1 MATIQ
6 VDMFEV
12 QLGAAMLLQFEQDG
26 NTVRVLADAGVKASG
41 YAATHV
47 RDKVKP
53 LLDGD
58 NRIDLI
64 IGTHYDEDHL
74 SGLVP
79 IIADPTISIG
89 EAWMPPIVN
98 DTQIRPVDQLLT
110 ASDLLTMQLAGE
122 NRGDVLDA
130 YLAAKRA
137 DIETIAE
144 VESELD
150 PEFQF
155 KARPDDKLYAAH
167 LEDGANLSDRDPYD
181 LAFFRAQLGADD
193 KDACAI
199 DHGSEQEIEL
209 HPMVAAMVDEAMQSR
224 FPYYRFGGR
233 YYLDGLKDLA
243 EEVRTRGAY
252 SVEPH
257 MLSLANLR
265 KSAAKDAINAKS
277 LHDVLDA
284 LAKRKIPVRS
294 EIIGDGLPK
303 RYRWTPGSR
312 RFILARP
319 DSQGLTFTLL
329 GPSRT
334 LVNKHR
340 TKLPVLEATRIALAF
355 AGEIR
360 SITPSNQLSYIG
372 CFNHHDQGIL
382 ISGDAGCVDFRQPHG
397 EYFPD
402 LLKAMQPLHVIQ
414 IAHHGGNNAHF
425 YRVLA
430 AAGYPEQEARSY
442 MLLSHA
448 THDKTRPSDVFHDFL
463 MTTLR
468 DGDDVRLLFTSQP
481 NRDKVFDYLGA
492 IHPVVGASGTKGDIR
507 LKFEKDWHVVAHA
520 VAAPAS

>member
-1 MATIQ
+1 MSTIR

-26 NTVRVLADAGVKASG
+26 DTVRVLADAGVKASG
-41 YAATHV
+41 YATTHV

-53 LLDGD
+53 LL
-58 NRIDLI
+58 NPSRRIDLI

-79 IIADPTISIG
+79 IIEDTTISIG

-98 DTQIRPVDQLLT
+98 DTQIRPIDLPLT

-122 NRGDVLDA
+122 NRGDILGA
-130 YLAAKRA
+130 YLEAKRA
-137 DIETIAE
+137 YIKSIIEIE
-144 VESELD
+144 GKLD
-150 PEFQF
+150 PEFRF
-155 KARPDDKLYAAH
+155 KTRPDDQFYAAD
-167 LEDGANLSDRDPYD
+167 LEDDAKPSHD
-181 LAFFRAQLGADD
+181 LAFFRAQLGTDD
-193 KDACAI
+193 KDSCAI
-199 DHGSEQEIEL
+199 DHGSEQEIEVQPVL
-209 HPMVAAMVDEAMQSR
+209 TAMINEAARSDV
-224 FPYYRFGGR
+224 R
-233 YYLDGLKDLA
+233 YYPIDLHYSLDIIKDLA
-243 EEVRTRGAY
+243 EEAKTEAAHLI
-252 SVEPH
+252 EPR

-265 KSAAKDAINAKS
+265 KATAKEAINAKA

-294 EIIGDGLPK
+294 EIIEDGVPK
-303 RYRWTPGSR
+303 LYRWMPASR
-312 RFILARP
+312 RFILARR

-340 TKLPVLEATRIALAF
+340 AKLPVLEAARIAFAF
-355 AGEIR
+355 KGEIR

-372 CFNHHDQGIL
+372 CFNHRDQAIL
-382 ISGDAGCVDFRQPHG
+382 VSGDAGCVDFRPPHG

-402 LLKAMQPLHVIQ
+402 LLKALQPLHVVQ

-430 AAGYPEQEARSY
+430 AAGYPEQEAQSY

-468 DGDDVRLLFTSQP
+468 EGDDVRLLFTSQP
-481 NRDKVFDYLGA
+481 TRDKVADYLGA
-492 IHPVVGASGTKGDIR
+492 IHPVVGTSGITGDIR
-507 LKFEKDWHVVAHA
+507 LEFDENWDVVAHA
-520 VAAPAS
+520 VSAPAG

>member
-1 MATIQ
+1 MAAIQ

-26 NTVRVLADAGVKASG
+26 DTVRVLADAGVKASG

-53 LLDGD
+53 ILSGD
-58 NRIDLI
+58 ARIDLI

-79 IIADPTISIG
+79 IIADRAISIG

-98 DTQIRPVDQLLT
+98 DTQIFPVDQPLT
-110 ASDLLTMQLAGE
+110 ASNLLTMQLAGE
-122 NRGDVLDA
+122 QRGDILGA
-130 YLAAKRA
+130 YLAAKRT
-137 DIETIAE
+137 DIETIAAI
-144 VESELD
+144 ESELD
-150 PEFQF
+150 PEFRF
-155 KARPDDKLYAAH
+155 KARPDDGFLAAQFG
-167 LEDGANLSDRDPYD
+167 DGANLVDQDTD
-181 LAFFRAQLGADD
+181 GLAFFRAQLGPDD
-193 KDACAI
+193 LDACAI
-199 DHGSEQEIEL
+199 DHGSAQEIEDQPL
-209 HPMVAAMVDEAMQSR
+209 VATMIDEAMQSR
-224 FPYYRFGGR
+224 FPYYPFGVGR
-233 YYLDGLKDLA
+233 YLDRVKGLA
-243 EEVRTRGAY
+243 EEARTDAA
-252 SVEPH
+252 SLIEPR

-294 EIIGDGLPK
+294 EIIEDGVPK
-303 RYRWTPGSR
+303 RYRWTPASR
-312 RFILARP
+312 RFVLARP

-340 TKLPVLEATRIALAF
+340 VKLPVLEASRIALAF
-355 AGEIR
+355 TGEIR
-360 SITPSNQLSYIG
+360 SITASNQLSYIG
-372 CFNHHDQGIL
+372 CFNYRDQAIL
-382 ISGDAGCVDFRQPHG
+382 VSGDAGCVDFRPLRG
-397 EYFPD
+397 KYFPD
-402 LLKAMQPLHVIQ
+402 LLKAMQPLHIVQ

-430 AAGYPEQEARSY
+430 AAGYPEQEAQSY

-463 MTTLR
+463 LTTLR
-468 DGDDVRLLFTSQP
+468 EGDDVRLLFTSQP
-481 NRDKVFDYLGA
+481 TRDKVVDFLGA

-507 LKFEKDWHVVAHA
+507 LVFEEDWQVVAHA
-520 VAAPAS
+520 VAAPTA